1 MRNTMSSREA
11 IKLLEADGWIFVSA
25 TGDHHHF
32 KHPTK
37 PGKVT
42 IPHPVKD
49 IPFPTLKSIFE
60 AQAKIKDWRIK

>member
-1 MRNTMSSREA
+1 MTSAEI
-11 IKLLEADGWIFVSA
+11 IKRLAAEGWRHVK
-25 TGDHHHF
+25 TRGDHYQM

-49 IPFPTLKSIFE
+49 IGISLIKSIE
-60 AQAKIKDWRIK
+60 HQAGVKLR